1 MPNSPI
7 TANSGGSSARR
18 TNLTSEDNPPPTT
31 PLAWLRPYISEDRYE
46 FITSNLGLLF
56 VAGAQFFFACMN
68 ISVKYFLSVTPMAV
82 TTLILVR
89 MGITSLCG
97 ISALYI
103 MGDPHPFLGPPESR
117 RLLFFRGLAGF
128 VGLFTAYK
136 SYTGLSVS
144 DSTAIQ
150 YLTPSLTVIFAFL
163 FLGERIA
170 RREILAGLT
179 CLGGV
184 LLISRPPLIFGS
196 AGGEGPGG
204 PDEGGAHLPGHGDLN
219 RISRMEGVAWALLSV
234 CGATTA
240 CESTHAFR
248 LDRVN

>member
-7 TANSGGSSARR
+7 TANSSRSLARR
-18 TNLTSEDNPPPTT
+18 TSVAPEDSQSAAL
-31 PLAWLRPYISEDRYE
+31 PLAWLRPYVSENQYE

-68 ISVKYFLSVTPMAV
+68 ITVKYFLSVTPMAV

-103 MGDPHPFLGPPESR
+103 MGDPHPFLGPPEYR
-117 RLLFFRGLAGF
+117 RLLFCRGGAGF

-144 DSTAIQ
+144 DATAIN

-170 RREILAGLT
+170 KREILAGLT

-184 LLISRPPLIFGS
+184 LLISRPQLIFGS
-196 AGGEGPGG
+196 AGGEVIGG
-204 PDEGGAHLPGHGDLN
+204 ANEGGVQLPGHEDLN

-234 CGATTA
+234 CGSTTA
-240 CESTHAFR
+240 CECE
-248 LDRVN
+248 